1 MSKTL
6 ELLQLSRACLTGKFP
21 VETNMEHLQVL
32 RRLLGSRGENLN
44 QSVTVL

>member
-1 MSKTL
+1 MS
-6 ELLQLSRACLTGKFP
+6 LLKEKYSPLL
-21 VETNMEHLQVL
+21 ETNMEHLQVL